1 MALTQIVST
10 LLEFQNQVKIYHWS
24 TDKYARHVAT
34 DTLFNNLGQNID
46 KFIETYQGS
55 RNKKIKISGKCIL
68 TLIHINDSNMLDYLK
83 EFAKWLSVDLPKLLD
98 QKYDTDLLNIRDEI
112 LTDVNKTVYLFSFN

>member
-46 KFIETYQGS
+46 KFVETYQGS
-55 RNKKIKISGKCIL
+55 RNKKLKLSEKCIL
-68 TLIHINDSNMLDYLK
+68 TLVHINDSNMLDYLK
-83 EFAKWLSVDLPKLLD
+83 EFAKWLSFDLPKVLD
-98 QKYDTDLLNIRDEI
+98 QKSDTDLLNIRDEI
-112 LTDVNKTVYLFSFN
+112 LTDVNKTIYLFSFN

>member
-1 MALTQIVST
+1 MALIQLIST
-10 LLEFQNQVKIYHWS
+10 FLEFQNQVKIYHWS

-34 DTLFNNLGQNID
+34 DTLFNNLGKNID

-55 RNKKIKISGKCIL
+55 RSKKLKISEKCTL
-68 TLIHINDSNMLDYLK
+68 TLVHINDSNMLEYLK
-83 EFAKWLSVDLPKLLD
+83 EFAKWLSNDLAKLLD

-112 LTDVNKTVYLFSFN
+112 LSDINKTIYLFSFN